1 MICMSTEFILYFFC
15 SLKSFKIAAEE
26 ADTSEK
32 KYSCK
37 GHEGKIIISG
47 GA

>member
-1 MICMSTEFILYFFC
+1 MIYMSTEFILYFFC
-15 SLKSFKIAAEE
+15 SLKCLKIAAEK
-26 ADTSEK
+26 ADTSKE

-37 GHEGKIIISG
+37 EHGGKIIISG